1 MTRGVTEGR
10 VRPVADVLAL
20 TVHGPVGALD
30 LVVPANAVVTDV
42 AREYADQAGLGAIP
56 LLYSR
61 TGDLLLASATLSE
74 IGVGTGSILV
84 AATGVHRSSPA
95 SATRRASHETL
106 CDGHRVAVLWCATAA
121 GVGVLA
127 AWCAARSS
135 GAGHDA
141 AVGVLVVAA
150 VLGLV
155 PSRRSV
161 IPRVLAAPCFLGA
174 AGFAWAWDPA
184 PERLPMV
191 LGVTAGCLAVGAALV
206 RAVAARAEAQLGVL
220 VAAGSLVFTLT
231 GALTLLGWSPRA
243 AWAILLASALLAA
256 RLVPG
261 LAVDVPDQYLVD
273 VERLAVTAWSARD
286 PAPRRRVR
294 SIVPMAAVSA
304 VADRGARVLGVA
316 AGVVLVVVL
325 VTAPLL
331 LWSASLPIDRVG
343 ARIEVA
349 LVGLGLLLAARS
361 YRHPEA
367 RALLRVAGLACGV
380 ALAAYAAPRLDR
392 GELLAVALGAIGL
405 GLLLVVAAMATGR
418 GWRSAWW
425 SRRAEVAEALCGSS
439 ALAVVLVASGFFR
452 HLWELA
458 S

>member
-1 MTRGVTEGR
+1 MTEGR
-10 VRPVADVLAL
+10 LRPPADVLAL

-42 AREYADQAGLGAIP
+42 AREYAEQSGLGAIP

-61 TGDLLLASATLSE
+61 AGRLLLASATLAE
-74 IGVGTGSILV
+74 LGVATGSILV
-84 AATGVHRSSPA
+84 AATGVHRSPTATATGRHPHEVVSPPQVLA
-95 SATRRASHETL
+95 I
-106 CDGHRVAVLWCATAA
+106 LWCSVAA
-121 GVGVLA
+121 GVAGLA
-127 AWCAARSS
+127 AWCAARAS
-135 GAGHDA
+135 GGDHDL

-150 VLGLV
+150 LLGVV
-155 PSRRSV
+155 PARRAV
-161 IPRVLAAPCFLGA
+161 VPRMLAAPCFLGA

-191 LGVTAGCLAVGAALV
+191 LGVAAGCIAVGAALV
-206 RAVAARAEAQLGVL
+206 RAVAGLAEAQLGVL
-220 VAAGSLVFTLT
+220 VVAGSLVLTLT
-231 GALTLLGWSPRA
+231 GAPTLLGWSPRA
-243 AWAILLASALLAA
+243 AWAILLAAALLAA
-256 RLVPG
+256 RFVPAV
-261 LAVDVPDQYLVD
+261 AVDVPDQYLVD

-304 VADRGARVLGVA
+304 VADRGTQVLGAA
-316 AGVVLVVVL
+316 AGCVLVVV
-325 VTAPLL
+325 VATAPLL
-331 LWSASLPIDRVG
+331 LWSAPLPVDRVG
-343 ARIEVA
+343 ARLEVA

-367 RALLRVAGLACGV
+367 RALLRVAGLACGG
-380 ALAAYAAPRLDR
+380 ALAAYAGPTLDR
-392 GELLAVALGAIGL
+392 AELLAVALTAIAV
-405 GLLLVVAAMATGR
+405 GLLLVVVAMATGR

-452 HLWELA
+452 HLWEMT